1 MDSNDEFRSGDFI
14 ELCDEPYVDADGY
27 SSGDSSES
35 SDEDGTQ
42 ARPPCKVSTYKPL
55 VNSLDKWLDPSCYD
69 SHDFGTTDSIADE
82 KVLVGYFGPKK
93 NPKTQKIQWT
103 NEKPYNIGRQ
113 RACDF
118 SSQSHL

>member
-1 MDSNDEFRSGDFI
+1 MSFYFTTSNVSEYNVHYYYREKNLDSNDEFRSGDFI

-55 VNSLDKWLDPSCYD
+55 VNSLDK
-69 SHDFGTTDSIADE
+69 
-82 KVLVGYFGPKK
+82 
-93 NPKTQKIQWT
+93 
-103 NEKPYNIGRQ
+103 
-113 RACDF
+113 
-118 SSQSHL
+118 